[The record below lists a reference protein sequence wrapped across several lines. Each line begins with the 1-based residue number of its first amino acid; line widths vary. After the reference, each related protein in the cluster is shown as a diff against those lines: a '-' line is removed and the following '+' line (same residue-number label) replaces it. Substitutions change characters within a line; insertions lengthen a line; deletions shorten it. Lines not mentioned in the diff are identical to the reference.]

1 MTFMTRSYHS
11 PKSITRSFNFLNTLF
26 LAAAAGM
33 LFLFNSCEDEGT
45 IIGKNILPPGDF
57 VSLHSTDTLSVYSYT
72 MFTDSLESDNP
83 VDVFLG
89 QIYDPYFGT
98 TTAAFVT
105 QLRLSNL
112 LDEGPWIVDSVQL
125 TLTFENVTGDIWAGH
140 ILKLSEIA
148 EQIFPD
154 STYYSNQA
162 VPLTGFSV
170 ETTLPELQADTVNNL
185 ILTLPV
191 ALGEYIIRNT
201 SMLFHNDTV
210 PDFRSYFR
218 GLYFELESTMSPVF
232 ITMNLE
238 APGDFESYKH
248 QLYIYMH
255 DSDGNSDV
263 FLLNI
268 DAKAKNAAFTTFSHD
283 LSTADPFFK
292 ITHVNDRIKDTLS
305 YVQCLNGIYT
315 KLEIPGL
322 EKIRNDPSL
331 DGILINKARLT
342 CPVHYDGSTYNGAS
356 FPQQLFMGY
365 YDKLDR
371 RYLIPD
377 YSVSATFFDGVIDT
391 AAANYTFNIARYVQ
405 RFLDDTTANYKP
417 EFQLALPE
425 GSLRNAILKA
435 NNSSSPVKFEMVYTR
450 F

>member
-1 MTFMTRSYHS
+1 MTRSYHS
-11 PKSITRSFNFLNTLF
+11 PKSITRSLNFLSTLF
-26 LAAAAGM
+26 LASAAGI

-45 IIGKNILPPGDF
+45 IIGKNILPAGDF

-83 VDVFLG
+83 ADVFLG
-89 QIYDPYFGT
+89 QIQDPYFGT
-98 TTAAFVT
+98 TTAGFVT
-105 QLRLSNL
+105 QLRLSNQ
-112 LDEGPWIVDSVQL
+112 LDEAAWTIDSVQL
-125 TLTFENVTGDIWAGH
+125 TLTFENVTGDIRAGH
-140 ILKLSEIA
+140 ILKLSEIS

-162 VPLTGFSV
+162 VPLTGFSMEV
-170 ETTLPELQADTVNNL
+170 TLPQLQADTVNNL

-191 ALGEYIIRNT
+191 ALGEYIIRDT
-201 SMLFHNDTV
+201 SMLFHSDDE
-210 PDFRSYFR
+210 PDFRSYLR
-218 GLYFELESTMSPVF
+218 GLYFELEASVSPVF
-232 ITMNLE
+232 ITMNIE
-238 APGDFESYKH
+238 APGDYETYKH

-255 DSDGNSDV
+255 DADGTSDIL
-263 FLLNI
+263 LLNI
-268 DAKAKNAAFTTFSHD
+268 DAQAKNAAFSTFNHD
-283 LSTADPFFK
+283 LSTADPFLK

-322 EKIRNDPSL
+322 EQIRNDSSL

-342 CPVHYDGSTYNGAS
+342 CPVHFDGSSYNGAS
-356 FPQQLFMGY
+356 FPSQLFMGY

-377 YSVSATFFDGVIDT
+377 YYVSTAFFDGVIDT
-391 AAANYTFNIARYVQ
+391 TAANYTFNIARYIQ
-405 RFLDDTTANYKP
+405 RYLDDTTEYYKP
-417 EFQLALPE
+417 EFQLALPA

-435 NNSSSPVKFEMVYTR
+435 NGSANPVKFELVYTR